1 MPKQKFAFLR
11 MFAVL
16 AALTFVITGMVASP
30 ASAQSDSGIAAPCQV
45 VGGGEIVNGQSDQD
59 CENLIFGALP
69 AGCDLIVEDDTFQ
82 FIGTDC
88 ANIQQGE
95 CPGNIIL
102 NNGTVIQFHCA
113 AGGLVPTPTATSV
126 PPTATATDVPPTATD
141 VPPTATA
148 TDVPPT
154 STGTVTA
161 TATAT
166 ATTTDTDTETDTDT
180 VTDKVTDKDTD
191 VVVAELPT
199 TGQGPDNGQTGAVV
213 LVLGALSMVLAGA
226 AFAWQRRGVA

>member
-1 MPKQKFAFLR
+1 MDMPKQKFAFLR

-126 PPTATATDVPPTATD
+126 PPTATATDVPPT
-141 VPPTATA
+141 
-148 TDVPPT
+148 